1 MDANDTETLI
11 ALVSSLLKGSLPAVQ
26 VILDA
31 LVTCDGNVEAAAEH
45 INSSRKTIGS
55 KPASKKRKSTG
66 DLDGWLKPPK
76 AARAEDA
83 RANKPRSEA
92 QNTQGTGVAS
102 SSKRSLNAVES
113 FRAVNQRSPSPL
125 KSALPS
131 KPVVDLMSVLRQAP
145 AAPQSLPKVP
155 PLTLS
160 NPFLVAQHTP
170 CTLHLSVLPPELA
183 CRLFYTMINASA
195 DWKKNKWWLFDRVVE
210 SPHRTSFYARKSNGV
225 DNDEGW
231 QEAAQ
236 FWLAELLQ

>member
-1 MDANDTETLI
+1 MDASDTETLI
-11 ALVSSLLKGSLPAVQ
+11 ALVSSLLKGSQPTVQ

-45 INSSRKTIGS
+45 INSSWKTTGS
-55 KPASKKRKSTG
+55 KPVSKKRKGAG
-66 DLDGWLKPPK
+66 DLDGWLKPVK
-76 AARAEDA
+76 VARAEDA
-83 RANKPRSEA
+83 RANKPRIEA
-92 QNTQGTGVAS
+92 HNSQGTGVAS
-102 SSKRSLNAVES
+102 SSKPSLDAVETS
-113 FRAVNQRSPSPL
+113 RAIDQRSPSPS

-131 KPVVDLMSVLRQAP
+131 KPVIDLMSVLRQAP
-145 AAPQSLPKVP
+145 AAPRGFLKIPS
-155 PLTLS
+155 LTLS

-170 CTLHLSVLPPELA
+170 CTLHPSVLPPELA
-183 CRLFYTMINASA
+183 CRLFYTMIDASA

-236 FWLAELLQ
+236 FW